1 MHNRVYQNPVDIY
14 HNMRKCFK
22 LGTIKEHWKPIQESQ
37 WYDRVFEDFINKQII
52 GYFEKRN

>member
-1 MHNRVYQNPVDIY
+1 VYQNPVDIY
-14 HNMRKCFK
+14 YNMRKCFK

-37 WYDRVFEDFINKQII
+37 WYDRVFEDFINKEII